1 MHLAG
6 TPGRGLIL
14 IVDDS
19 IDHIQTMASVLQL
32 GYDVLFATNGADALA
47 IAASRP
53 LDLILLDVLMP
64 GMDGFAVCASLK
76 HNPLTA
82 DIPVIF
88 LTTLNDAA
96 DETYGLELGGSDFLT
111 KPVNPAV
118 LKARVRTQIG
128 FKRYRDNL
136 REMSVTDGLTGV
148 ANRRGFETVL
158 DTEWRRCYRER
169 LPLALIML
177 DIDQFKLYNDEYG
190 HQAGD
195 VCLIQVAAA
204 MRRAAARAG
213 DVVSRFGGEEFAIL
227 LPENSVT
234 GAETVARKVLEEII
248 TLQIEHN
255 RSTVSQRLTVSMGV
269 ASMTANAQALPDMLV
284 KAADRALYQAKKGGR
299 NRFVAS
305 APAPLPELAAA

>member
-64 GMDGFAVCASLK
+64 GMDGFAVCQQLK

-88 LTTLNDAA
+88 LTTLNDSA
-96 DETYGLELGGSDFLT
+96 DETHGLELGGSDFLT

-158 DTEWRRCYRER
+158 DTEWRRCYRDR

-227 LPENSVT
+227 LPENSLT

-269 ASMTANAQALPDMLV
+269 ASMTANAQTLPEMLV

-305 APAPLPELAAA
+305 APAPAPELAAA

>member
-19 IDHIQTMASVLQL
+19 IDHIQTMAGVLQL
-32 GYDVLFATNGADALA
+32 GYDVLFATNGPDALA

-64 GMDGFAVCASLK
+64 GMDGFAVCEALK
-76 HNPLTA
+76 SNSLTA

-88 LTTLNDAA
+88 LTTLNSTY
-96 DETYGLELGGSDFLT
+96 DETRALELGGSDFVV

-118 LKARVRTQIG
+118 LKARIRTQVG

-148 ANRRGFETVL
+148 ANRRGFEAML
-158 DTEWRRCYRER
+158 DTEWRRCLRDR
-169 LPLALIML
+169 LPVALIML

-204 MRRAAARAG
+204 LKRAAGRAG
-213 DVVSRFGGEEFAIL
+213 DVVCRYGGEEFAIL
-227 LPENSVT
+227 LPENAAS

-248 TLQIEHN
+248 TLQIAHN
-255 RSTVSQRLTVSMGV
+255 ASTVSSRLTVSMGI
-269 ASMTANAQALPDMLV
+269 ASMHGGAQVQPAMLV
-284 KAADRALYQAKKGGR
+284 KAADRALYQAKYAGR
-299 NRFVAS
+299 NRFVTS
-305 APAPLPELAAA
+305 QPAPAKELAAA